1 MNKEIDGFIA
11 ARLQAALYREAM
23 YINHDVEMFYF
34 SFSEFD
40 FMTNFQFSIGFI
52 SNFELIIRINRHI
65 KLSGAAS
72 AETIDKAVMDGF
84 GRRLN
89 QIGPFQQADFAG
101 NLSI

>member
-23 YINHDVEMFYF
+23 YIILFHF
-34 SFSEFD
+34 SFSGFD
-40 FMTNFQFSIGFI
+40 FNRFHNKIQIFDCQIYFK
-52 SNFELIIRINRHI
+52 LIMRNRHI

-101 NLSI
+101 NLLLI